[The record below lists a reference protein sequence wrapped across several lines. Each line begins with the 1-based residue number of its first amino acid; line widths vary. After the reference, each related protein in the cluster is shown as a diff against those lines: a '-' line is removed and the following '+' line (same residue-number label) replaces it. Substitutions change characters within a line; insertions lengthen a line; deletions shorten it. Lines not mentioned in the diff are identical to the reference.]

1 MSGGARLGR
10 VESELGMLRSVPA
23 MKQNHPERRPPDAF
37 DEPSPSMSSLEK
49 RAIAALSGIFSLRM
63 LGLFMFL
70 PVFSV
75 HAHEYAGHTPLLIGV
90 AIGIYGLTQGVFQ
103 IPFGV
108 LSDRI
113 GRKPVIAAGLLVF
126 AFGSVIAALADDI
139 FGIVAGRALQGMG
152 AVAAAVM
159 ALASDLTG
167 ETRRTQAMAII
178 GASIG
183 GAFVLA
189 LVLGPA
195 VTQVAGISGL
205 FWTTAGLAAVAIAL
219 LLIGVPTP
227 PRVAASG
234 RSPLA
239 GLSIALRDGQ
249 MMRLNAGI
257 FVLHA
262 VMIATFVA
270 LPIALRDRAGI
281 DVADHWKVYVGVLLA
296 SVLFT
301 VPLIIVADRRDR
313 SRSVMLL
320 GIALLAVSLAGIAG
334 MTIGSVALLGLMVVY
349 FTGFNTLEASLPAM
363 VSRVAPM
370 HARGAALG
378 LYSTLQYLGAFVG
391 GIAGGWLLGAGG
403 ERAVLAAC
411 GALCAVWILIAA
423 GLRQPR
429 RLSVER
435 LRIGAVEAEAVDALT
450 ARLLAVPGV
459 IEAVVVADEGI
470 AWLRVDRR
478 NLDRSS
484 LRAFSSGVS

>member
-1 MSGGARLGR
+1 
-10 VESELGMLRSVPA
+10 
-23 MKQNHPERRPPDAF
+23 MKQNHSERHPPDVV
-37 DEPSPSMSSLEK
+37 DEPLPSMSSLER
-49 RAIAALSGIFSLRM
+49 RAVAALAGIFSLRM

-75 HAHEYAGHTPLLIGV
+75 YAHEYAGHTPLLIGV

-108 LSDRI
+108 LSDRV
-113 GRKPVIAAGLLVF
+113 GRRPVIAAGLLVF
-126 AFGSVIAALADDI
+126 ALGSVVAALADDI
-139 FGIVAGRALQGMG
+139 LWVVAGRALQGMG

-159 ALASDLTG
+159 ALASDVTG
-167 ETRRTQAMAII
+167 ETHRTRAMAVI

-183 GAFVLA
+183 AAFVLA

-195 VTQVAGISGL
+195 LAQAAGISGL
-205 FWTTAGLAAVAIAL
+205 FWTTAALGVLAIVVL
-219 LLIGVPTP
+219 YLGVPAP
-227 PRVAASG
+227 PRVASPG
-234 RSPLA
+234 RSPLS

-249 MMRLNAGI
+249 MLRLNAGI
-257 FVLHA
+257 FILHA

-281 DVADHWKVYVGVLLA
+281 EVADHWKVYVGVLVA
-296 SVLFT
+296 SVVFT
-301 VPLIIVADRRDR
+301 VPLIVIADRRGR
-313 SRSVMLL
+313 ARAVMLL
-320 GIALLAVSLAGIAG
+320 AIVLLGASSAGLAGVSAG
-334 MTIGSVALLGLMVVY
+334 GVALLGCMVVY
-349 FTGFNTLEASLPAM
+349 FTGFNTLEASLPAL

-378 LYSTLQYLGAFVG
+378 VYSTLQYLGAFTG
-391 GIAGGWLLGAGG
+391 GILGGWLLGAGG
-403 ERAVLAAC
+403 ERAVLAM
-411 GALCAVWILIAA
+411 CAAFCAAWILVAA

-429 RLSVER
+429 RLSVEQ
-435 LRIGAVEAEAVDALT
+435 LRVGAVEGDAVDALT
-450 ARLLAVPGV
+450 ARLLAIPGV

-478 NLDRSS
+478 HLDRTS

>member
-1 MSGGARLGR
+1 
-10 VESELGMLRSVPA
+10 
-23 MKQNHPERRPPDAF
+23 MKQNHPERRPSEGF
-37 DEPSPSMSSLEK
+37 DEPPPTMSSLEK
-49 RAIAALSGIFSLRM
+49 RAIAALAGIFSLRM

-75 HAHEYAGHTPLLIGV
+75 HAHAYPGHTPLLIGV

-108 LSDRI
+108 LSDRF

-126 AFGSVIAALADDI
+126 ALGSVVAALADDI
-139 FGIVAGRALQGMG
+139 LGIVVGRALQGVG

-167 ETRRTQAMAII
+167 ETHRTRAMAVI

-183 GAFVLA
+183 AAFVLA
-189 LVLGPA
+189 LVLGPV
-195 VTQVAGISGL
+195 VTQAAGISGL
-205 FWTTAGLAAVAIAL
+205 FWTTAALGALAIAL
-219 LLIGVPTP
+219 LFLGVPTP
-227 PRVAASG
+227 PRVARSG
-234 RSPLA
+234 KSPLS
-239 GLSIALRDGQ
+239 GLSLALRDGQ
-249 MMRLNAGI
+249 MLRLNAGI
-257 FVLHA
+257 FILHA
-262 VMIATFVA
+262 VMVATFVA

-281 DVADHWKVYVGVLLA
+281 DVADHWKVYVGVLVA
-296 SVLFT
+296 SIMFT
-301 VPLIIVADRRDR
+301 VPLIVIADRRER
-313 SRSVMLL
+313 SRAVVLL
-320 GIALLAVSLAGIAG
+320 AIALLAASLAGLAG
-334 MTIGSVALLGLMVVY
+334 MSTGSVALLGCMIIY

-391 GIAGGWLLGAGG
+391 GIAGGALLGAGG
-403 ERAVLAAC
+403 ERAVLAA
-411 GALCAVWILIAA
+411 GAALCAGWILIAS

-429 RLSVER
+429 RLSVEQ
-435 LRIGAVEAEAVDALT
+435 LRVGAVESHAVDALT
-450 ARLLAVPGV
+450 ARLLAIPGV

-478 NLDRSS
+478 HLDRSS
-484 LRAFSSGVS
+484 LRAISSGLS